1 MDKMILMPAE
11 EYKVMKKMGA
21 EEEASDVKLAKFQDS
36 FIRKQ
41 DAKRIEDDQNWQR
54 LSSRLKPIFST
65 QREDIQE
72 MLKPFPSRQREE
84 AKLVLNLLA
93 RLPKVTLSKEQLLV
107 DGQPMRDSLLTIVRD
122 IMRNDVRGVESL
134 IQALRRGPGRTIP
147 PPLAMETIDVE
158 DSPSLY
164 KTVVSNSKGRSTLV
178 HDDDDDDDDDDD
190 VTMESL
196 IPCTPLLLQAEEL
209 PPSSSTPRRVT
220 PIKTTPKKLPTPKEL
235 KAIAA
240 TTASTAATTA
250 TTTKTPKVQRTPV
263 GPVPRVQRTPIKT
276 RSKVQRSPISIET
289 TDDPPT
295 KQSAKKQ
302 ETYWINY

>member
-11 EYKVMKKMGA
+11 EYKAMKKMGA

-178 HDDDDDDDDDDD
+178 HDDDDDDDDND

-196 IPCTPLLLQAEEL
+196 IPYTPLLLQAEEL

-240 TTASTAATTA
+240 TTASTVATTA
-250 TTTKTPKVQRTPV
+250 TTIRLMM
-263 GPVPRVQRTPIKT
+263 
-276 RSKVQRSPISIET
+276 
-289 TDDPPT
+289 
-295 KQSAKKQ
+295 A
-302 ETYWINY
+302 

>member
-11 EYKVMKKMGA
+11 EYKAMKKMGA

-178 HDDDDDDDDDDD
+178 HDDDDDDVDNDA
-190 VTMESL
+190 TMESL
-196 IPCTPLLLQAEEL
+196 IPYTPLLLQAEEL

>member
-11 EYKVMKKMGA
+11 EYKAMKKMGA

-65 QREDIQE
+65 QQEDIQE

-178 HDDDDDDDDDDD
+178 HDDDDDDDDND

-196 IPCTPLLLQAEEL
+196 IPYTPLLLQAEEL

-240 TTASTAATTA
+240 TTASTATTTA
-250 TTTKTPKVQRTPV
+250 ATTKTPKVQRTPV

>member
-11 EYKVMKKMGA
+11 EYKAMKKMGA

-41 DAKRIEDDQNWQR
+41 DAKSIEDDQNWQR

-65 QREDIQE
+65 QQEDIQE

-178 HDDDDDDDDDDD
+178 HDDNDDDDDND

-196 IPCTPLLLQAEEL
+196 IPYTPLLLQAEEL

-240 TTASTAATTA
+240 TTASTATTTA
-250 TTTKTPKVQRTPV
+250 ATTKTPKVQRTPV

>member
-11 EYKVMKKMGA
+11 EYKAMKKMGA

-72 MLKPFPSRQREE
+72 MLKPFPSGQREE

-178 HDDDDDDDDDDD
+178 HDDDDDDDDND

-196 IPCTPLLLQAEEL
+196 IPYTPLLLQAEEL

-240 TTASTAATTA
+240 TMASTATTTA
-250 TTTKTPKVQRTPV
+250 ATTKTPKVQRTPV